1 MLDHDQWLW
10 SCSGR
15 GRVMVILNHGH
26 IYYFSYCFIFL
37 DGHYEWWDDC
47 GMNPGPGIGAQL
59 GPIDTGYCWPVPNR
73 VEFRLIWTCFGTP
86 GSRQRC
92 RKQPEYF
99 KLRYHPDIIQL
110 CSILAQVKCMNANIV
125 IYRYNLWSAGW
136 LWSRWGVDHNQ
147 TLWLWSVMVGP
158 TKCLVMVGRGHPT
171 RPAQHYTWQAAE

>member
-59 GPIDTGYCWPVPNR
+59 GPIDTGYCWPVPNCYG
-73 VEFRLIWTCFGTP
+73 FLG
-86 GSRQRC
+86 
-92 RKQPEYF
+92 
-99 KLRYHPDIIQL
+99 
-110 CSILAQVKCMNANIV
+110 ILASNIFHLFTW
-125 IYRYNLWSAGW
+125 IYETASLVPSRLPMSLRLLKTLFMLLVSQKHISDSLFLLFSTSLPHWGFYSLSASISTW
-136 LWSRWGVDHNQ
+136 F
-147 TLWLWSVMVGP
+147 LWLLHDSLASR
-158 TKCLVMVGRGHPT
+158 TSINRALV
-171 RPAQHYTWQAAE
+171 AS